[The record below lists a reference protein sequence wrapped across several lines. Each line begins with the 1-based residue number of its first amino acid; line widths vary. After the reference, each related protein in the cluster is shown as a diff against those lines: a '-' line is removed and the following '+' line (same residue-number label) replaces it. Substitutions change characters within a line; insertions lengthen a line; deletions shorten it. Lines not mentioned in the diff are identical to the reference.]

1 MGKMNKNLIS
11 LKPYLESVKEQCS
24 CLSNEGLTEIILGLA
39 KEIPAKQRA
48 GFLRTIDR
56 LSQEQPPA
64 AWDEEILSQIEALE
78 FISPKEKN
86 QKPLLVEMLL
96 MAGRIDTA
104 FEKAGEIRAL
114 GWSYGER
121 AGAVL
126 FGGILSFLCLDR
138 IEEAVTIKRV
148 LKHHADSDHES
159 YTFFESSEDERDAGP
174 GICISEEILRGLRSA
189 AVSAEEETKYLLWA
203 VRIGRSRSV
212 LSSSSL
218 LR

>member
-104 FEKAGEIRAL
+104 FEKAGKIRAL
-114 GWSYGER
+114 RRFGRRTGCR
-121 AGAVL
+121 AGDL
-126 FGGILSFLCLDR
+126 HI
-138 IEEAVTIKRV
+138 
-148 LKHHADSDHES
+148 
-159 YTFFESSEDERDAGP
+159 
-174 GICISEEILRGLRSA
+174 RGNPQRTT
-189 AVSAEEETKYLLWA
+189 ECCGF
-203 VRIGRSRSV
+203 R
-212 LSSSSL
+212 
-218 LR
+218 

>member
-1 MGKMNKNLIS
+1 M
-11 LKPYLESVKEQCS
+11 
-24 CLSNEGLTEIILGLA
+24 
-39 KEIPAKQRA
+39 
-48 GFLRTIDR
+48 RTIDR

-86 QKPLLVEMLL
+86 QKPLLVEILL

-104 FEKAGEIRAL
+104 FEKAGGIRAL

-159 YTFFESSEDERDAGP
+159 YTFFEGSEDERDAGP

>member
-1 MGKMNKNLIS
+1 MGKMNKNRIALE
-11 LKPYLESVKEQCS
+11 PFLESVKEQCS
-24 CLSNEGLTEIILGLA
+24 CLSNEGLTEIILGLV

-104 FEKAGEIRAL
+104 FEKAGKIRAL
-114 GWSYGER
+114 DREDRQEPNR
-121 AGAVL
+121 A
-126 FGGILSFLCLDR
+126 DR
-138 IEEAVTIKRV
+138 FQPT
-148 LKHHADSDHES
+148 
-159 YTFFESSEDERDAGP
+159 
-174 GICISEEILRGLRSA
+174 
-189 AVSAEEETKYLLWA
+189 
-203 VRIGRSRSV
+203 
-212 LSSSSL
+212 SSSL
-218 LR
+218 RPGGRGFGIPGRVLPAAR